1 MDFAHSPVL
10 PKETIESLDIRE
22 DGIYVDGTAGGGG
35 HSSLIASR
43 LTTGRLYSFDRDPD
57 AVEAA
62 SDRLKGLP
70 AKVIHANF
78 DMMKD
83 QLAEEGVFNVDGV
96 LLDLGVSSF
105 QLDTAARG
113 FSYKNDGDLDMRMS
127 KEGQTAAD
135 IVNGAPP
142 EELIRILREYGEERF
157 APLIVKKI
165 VRERETLPILT
176 TKKLADIVISSIP
189 AKARRGKNPCKQTFQ
204 ALRIAVNGEFDS
216 LCTGLDAAFSLLS
229 PHGRLSVIT
238 FHSLEDR
245 IVKRKFK
252 EWTSGCICP
261 PDCPI
266 CICGRTPQAKAIT
279 KKPIIASEEE
289 LKNNFRSRSAKLRV
303 IEKI

>member
-1 MDFAHSPVL
+1 MDFVHSPVL
-10 PKETIESLDIRE
+10 SKETIESLDIRE

-62 SDRLKGLP
+62 SDRLNGLP
-70 AKVIHANF
+70 TKVIHANF
-78 DMMKD
+78 DSMKD
-83 QLAEEGVFNVDGV
+83 ILAEEGVFNVDGV

-105 QLDTAARG
+105 QLDTASRG
-113 FSYKNDGDLDMRMS
+113 FSYKNDGNLDMRMS

-135 IVNGAPP
+135 IVNEVPP

-165 VRERETLPILT
+165 VKERKISPILT
-176 TKKLADIVISSIP
+176 TQKLADIVVSSLP

-204 ALRIAVNGEFDS
+204 ALRIAVNGELDS
-216 LCTGLDAAFSLLS
+216 LCTGLDAAFSMLS
-229 PHGRLSVIT
+229 PNGRLSVIT
-238 FHSLEDR
+238 FHSIEDR

-252 EWTSGCICP
+252 EWTSGCVCP
-261 PDCPI
+261 PDCPV

-289 LKNNFRSRSAKLRV
+289 LKNNLRSRSAKLRV

>member
-1 MDFAHSPVL
+1 MNFVHSPVL
-10 PKETIESLDIRE
+10 PKETIKSLNIRK

-57 AVEAA
+57 AVKAA

-70 AKVIHANF
+70 ANVIHANF
-78 DMMKD
+78 DSMKD
-83 QLAEEGVFNVDGV
+83 RLADESVFKVDGI

-105 QLDTAARG
+105 QLDTASRG
-113 FSYKNDGDLDMRMS
+113 FSYKNDGNLDMRMS

-135 IVNGAPP
+135 IVNEASP

-157 APLIVKKI
+157 AHLIVKKI
-165 VRERETLPILT
+165 IREREISPILT
-176 TKKLADIVISSIP
+176 TQKLADIVVSSLP

-204 ALRIAVNGEFDS
+204 ALRIAVNGELDS
-216 LCTGLDAAFSLLS
+216 LCAGLDAAFSLLS
-229 PHGRLSVIT
+229 PNGRLAVIT

-266 CICGRTPQAKAIT
+266 CICGNTPQAKAIT

-289 LKNNFRSRSAKLRV
+289 LKNNPRSRSAKLRV
-303 IEKI
+303 IGKI